1 MASLT
6 LKNIPAKL
14 LDQIRAIAENER
26 RSMTQ
31 QVIYMLEQCLN
42 DQHVHPARDAR
53 RTDEEHR

>member
-14 LDQIRAIAENER
+14 LDQIRAIAERER

-31 QVIYMLEQCLN
+31 QVIYMLEQSVAVRCTES
-42 DQHVHPARDAR
+42 DDSAVDRV
-53 RTDEEHR
+53 EET